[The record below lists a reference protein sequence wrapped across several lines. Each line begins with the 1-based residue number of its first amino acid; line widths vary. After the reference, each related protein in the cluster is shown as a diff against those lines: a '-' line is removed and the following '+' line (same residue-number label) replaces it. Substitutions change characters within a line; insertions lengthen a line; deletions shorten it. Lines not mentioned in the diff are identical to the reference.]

1 LLVVVVDCC
10 WWWWLMVVV
19 QKGFGKTCQTR
30 HTGVGF
36 GWVPQTP
43 PIPVPA
49 KPIPGYPRGSANP
62 CYALV
67 QRPLSHKPC
76 KPTSLVPVLVLRS
89 SSSRT
94 GWIFPALVISKN
106 YPLRNNLDLPVI
118 RCHGNFVSAPIG
130 PGCRLA
136 PTGPGPTS
144 ANPCRHQ
151 TICPS
156 PLSYLVSV
164 LTTSPGPYVLYVY
177 IYLFFIYQIFY
188 HATFINNFIIVPFL
202 MILIL
207 LTI

>member
-1 LLVVVVDCC
+1 
-10 WWWWLMVVV
+10 MVICYV
-19 QKGFGKTCQTR
+19 TCMDAL
-30 HTGVGF
+30 
-36 GWVPQTP
+36 P
-43 PIPVPA
+43 
-49 KPIPGYPRGSANP
+49 
-62 CYALV
+62 ALV
-67 QRPLSHKPC
+67 QRPHKPR
-76 KPTSLVPVLVLRS
+76 KLTLLVPVLVLCS

-118 RCHGNFVSAPIG
+118 RCQGNFVSAPIG

-164 LTTSPGPYVLYVY
+164 LTTGPGP
-177 IYLFFIYQIFY
+177 YLFFIYQIFY